1 MYKDREKI
9 KEEQRKI
16 IGIEPVIDM
25 KNFVLLLLADLASKS
40 HVIYFNGNKNKTA
53 CLSTEYKKIIE
64 DIMYQEN
71 GWGIRFATLIN
82 IHAYYEFQTD
92 WEKKLGKTIEKVIK
106 ELNKEFVYNFE
117 NDRIEI
123 EFTPEEINNIKKN
136 YDEETLTIME
146 HFSNLIN
153 DSIFTRTWNI
163 EMNDM
168 DRSIN
173 RSMYESHIFDVLKI
187 RSMGIKNPEEVIG
200 EFKPTVSK
208 YKRH

>member
-1 MYKDREKI
+1 MYRNQEKI
-9 KEEQRKI
+9 REEQRKI

-25 KNFVLLLLADLASKS
+25 KHFVLLLLADLASKTQI
-40 HVIYFNGNKNKTA
+40 IYLNDNKNKIA

-82 IHAYYEFQTD
+82 IHTYYEFQSD
-92 WEKKLGKTIEKVIK
+92 WKKKLGKTIEKVIK

-123 EFTPEEINNIKKN
+123 EFTKEEINDIKSN
-136 YDEETLTIME
+136 YDEETLTIMD
-146 HFSNLIN
+146 HFTNLIN
-153 DSIFTRTWNI
+153 DTTFTRNWDL

-168 DRSIN
+168 N
-173 RSMYESHIFDVLKI
+173 RSVNRGMYESHVFDVIKLRRI
-187 RSMGIKNPEEVIG
+187 GITNPEEFIS
-200 EFKPTVSK
+200 EFQAIESK
-208 YKRH
+208 HKRH